1 MIQNAKHFSLVLCC
15 CLILSLCTACTRSL
29 TDNIETPTQSE
40 PTIPSNSSEANLG
53 EWSGDG
59 FSYTSENLGITVEF
73 PPEWEN
79 LMTISDDITYEY
91 FVEGQSEPL
100 SCVTLN
106 AIHGEEGA
114 IPIAYIYWRTVD
126 DHGPE
131 ADFGECVTLVERE
144 GSVCLCWMPM
154 NTKIGLE
161 ILEDTTLYDEYNIV
175 EQGILSGE
183 YEIKML
189 E

>member
-1 MIQNAKHFSLVLCC
+1 MIQNVKHFSLMLSC
-15 CLILSLCTACTRSL
+15 CLILSLCTACTQSL
-29 TDNIETPTQSE
+29 TDNIETPTQTE
-40 PTIPSNSSEANLG
+40 PTIPSNSPEVNLG

-114 IPIAYIYWRTVD
+114 
-126 DHGPE
+126 
-131 ADFGECVTLVERE
+131 
-144 GSVCLCWMPM
+144 
-154 NTKIGLE
+154 
-161 ILEDTTLYDEYNIV
+161 
-175 EQGILSGE
+175 
-183 YEIKML
+183 
-189 E
+189 